1 MRPQSPLK
9 SPIILSV
16 LLGVMLAGWAVTT
29 PLKFYVLGVILGF
42 LAFRAWPKN

>member
-1 MRPQSPLK
+1 MRPRSARK
-9 SPIILSV
+9 SLIILSV
-16 LLGVMLAGWAVTT
+16 LLGVMLVGWTVTT